1 MNISF
6 HSTVLFVQDIKG
18 SKKFYCDI
26 LKQEIT
32 DDFGAVITLK
42 NGLSLWQ
49 VPKGHKLDKEFYNS
63 KKGNRSMEI
72 CFESEHFDEISN
84 LIQSKD
90 IPQLHE
96 VIEEPWGQ
104 RTIRFFDP
112 DKNLVEIGETLPV
125 FIKRLKNQG
134 LLVDEIHQKTG
145 VPVDKIKKLIK

>member
-6 HSTVLFVQDIKG
+6 HSTVIFIKDIEV

-26 LKQEIT
+26 LKQEVK

-49 VPKGHKLDKEFYNS
+49 IPKGHKLEKEFYSSN
-63 KKGNRSMEI
+63 KGNHSMEI
-72 CFESEHFDEISN
+72 CFESENFDEITN
-84 LIQSKD
+84 LFQSKK
-90 IPQLHE
+90 IQQLHN

-112 DKNLVEIGETLPV
+112 DKNLIEIGETLSV
-125 FIKRLKNQG
+125 FIKRLKNKG
-134 LLVDEIHQKTG
+134 LSINEINKKTG
-145 VPVDKIKKLIK
+145 VPVDKIKKLII